1 MSLVNQGLQYGMS
14 EKQLADVLNKALLAN
29 PDYTQ
34 MAVNNSLAG
43 LVAGQAESADKASTN
58 QADAGYQIA
67 TQIKDWPETVRRQFV
82 EKTAGYTLPKEI
94 AESIIKDP
102 SKYKQSY
109 EANAPWARKM
119 RELEMELRG
128 RVSAAAA
135 GKDRPMTPM
144 EQAQARLSLAYQR
157 GDMPAVESIQK
168 EIAGMRGDVN
178 RPERTAVE
186 TTTKQVG
193 QEVAAQTA
201 LSLKG
206 KAFTDPVTGQKT
218 RFRSLPIDEQ
228 NRLVKEYI
236 NSAGKTGQPQV
247 SKPMTGT
254 VKLPSGPVTYKVLP

>member
-1 MSLVNQGLQYGMS
+1 
-14 EKQLADVLNKALLAN
+14 
-29 PDYTQ
+29 
-34 MAVNNSLAG
+34 
-43 LVAGQAESADKASTN
+43 
-58 QADAGYQIA
+58 
-67 TQIKDWPETVRRQFV
+67 
-82 EKTAGYTLPKEI
+82 
-94 AESIIKDP
+94 
-102 SKYKQSY
+102 
-109 EANAPWARKM
+109 
-119 RELEMELRG
+119 
-128 RVSAAAA
+128 
-135 GKDRPMTPM
+135 M

-236 NSAGKTGQPQV
+236 NSAGKTGQPQT